1 MWDIVLAV
9 SLGICTIAMAYMGVH
24 LTLHTPASNRKNI
37 WKAGFIV
44 IAIITCVLIGVQAYR
59 SNNFE
64 QDLKAA
70 IQKEG
75 EKTQQ
80 VVREEGGRPV
90 TVQIQPPPAPEP
102 EDSLRKRTLTLAREL
117 EVFDE
122 KRSKTFPS
130 YSTEHMTH
138 DEEQAAAQA
147 ANKYLLD
154 TQALY
159 RKQFAVPV
167 VAVVN
172 EFRAKG
178 VDVSAVEEQA
188 QYGYRLPELITSLR
202 AMTLLIDAQGR
213 VKR

>member
-1 MWDIVLAV
+1 MWDIVIAV
-9 SLGICTIAMAYMGVH
+9 LLGICTIAMAYMGVH

-44 IAIITCVLIGVQAYR
+44 IAIITCALIGVQAYR

-75 EKTQQ
+75 QAT
-80 VVREEGGRPV
+80 REAVQKEGGRPLN
-90 TVQIQPPPAPEP
+90 VQIQPPPAPEP
-102 EDSLRKRTLTLAREL
+102 EDSLRKRTLALVREL
-117 EVFDE
+117 EIFDK
-122 KRSKTFPS
+122 KRSKTFPGYNS
-130 YSTEHMTH
+130 EHMTP
-138 DEEQAAAQA
+138 EEAQA
-147 ANKYLLD
+147 ANQTLNRYLQESSD
-154 TQALY
+154 LY

-167 VAVVN
+167 VSVVN

-178 VDVSAVEEQA
+178 IDVSAIEEQA
-188 QYGYRLPELITSLR
+188 QYGYRLPELITYLR
-202 AMTLLIDAQGR
+202 AMTLQIDAQGR